1 MRPDAYGGDRTRE
14 EKSVEC
20 QQIFLC
26 WTGRSRGA
34 PASSTPGVISSTQ
47 NTTLVKNTC
56 HLLLFFMIQQATD
69 NIWVLNGEHCI
80 CISELAA
87 RSLRLGSWRYSI
99 YQDPVSMGINFLLYT
114 FKHKLNYIVS
124 IWDFISIYLF
134 RGTRSYKKRYIP
146 LNPQQSPLRLQ
157 LHSPQPVL
165 IQNKHLSIPSEAEIS
180 RTPIHQN
187 ATQQYTPGR
196 PNRDSITAAAV
207 HVALEI
213 AFDAIGDTNESHGEE
228 TTVG

>member
-80 CISELAA
+80 CISEDDHALHTP
-87 RSLRLGSWRYSI
+87 STHTFLGI
-99 YQDPVSMGINFLLYT
+99 HKDTLYICLT
-114 FKHKLNYIVS
+114 IV
-124 IWDFISIYLF
+124 YV
-134 RGTRSYKKRYIP
+134 
-146 LNPQQSPLRLQ
+146 SPL
-157 LHSPQPVL
+157 
-165 IQNKHLSIPSEAEIS
+165 
-180 RTPIHQN
+180 
-187 ATQQYTPGR
+187 YM
-196 PNRDSITAAAV
+196 
-207 HVALEI
+207 
-213 AFDAIGDTNESHGEE
+213 SHHCICP
-228 TTVG
+228 TTVYYSR